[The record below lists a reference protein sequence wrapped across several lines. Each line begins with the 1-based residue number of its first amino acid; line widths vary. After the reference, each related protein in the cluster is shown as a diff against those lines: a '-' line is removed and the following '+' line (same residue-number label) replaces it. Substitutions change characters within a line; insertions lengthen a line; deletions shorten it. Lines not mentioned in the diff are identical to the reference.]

1 MAAKR
6 MFSLDVI
13 DTDKFMDMPNS
24 TQSLYFHLGMR
35 SDDEGFVSSPR
46 KITRLVGCQDDDL
59 KLLIAKGYIIPFN
72 SGVIVIADWNINNWV
87 RPDRKHSTL
96 FQHEKGMLGLENGTY
111 FLLDNLQPNDNQVT
125 AKCHTEISID
135 KNSINK
141 NNKQCASDNA
151 PKVSKA
157 AINEF
162 FEGIW
167 KLYPSK
173 KGKGQISDSKK
184 KVLYDIGYEE
194 MSRTIERYKAG
205 LAKDE

>member
-125 AKCHTEISID
+125 AKCHTEIKIPKGTMLKDVLIQTDSIHT
-135 KNSINK
+135 
-141 NNKQCASDNA
+141 NN
-151 PKVSKA
+151 
-157 AINEF
+157 
-162 FEGIW
+162 
-167 KLYPSK
+167 
-173 KGKGQISDSKK
+173 
-184 KVLYDIGYEE
+184 
-194 MSRTIERYKAG
+194 
-205 LAKDE
+205 